1 MGKQVVAGLK
11 KGLQLSR
18 LERTPDK
25 REVGGSSPLKPIRE
39 PKQRHKRL
47 WKREGTLELK
57 KISCLYLENRI
68 PNQRINQTMRDME
81 GGKKWKPEIFHGDR
95 DKTSKSNKQAR
106 GDALLRQVVYHN
118 KLSEE
123 ERREDAL
130 ALRADERR
138 DKLRKAMGSCK

>member
-68 PNQRINQTMRDME
+68 PNQRINQTMRNVL
-81 GGKKWKPEIFHGDR
+81 KKTFHGDR